1 MWWIF
6 GGRSLLSSE
15 AKEGQGGRDSKGV
28 CCGCG
33 WMDVVEAVVKS
44 GVCLALSIEDMPA
57 GLFAMME
64 DWLRDY
70 R

>member
-1 MWWIF
+1 
-6 GGRSLLSSE
+6 
-15 AKEGQGGRDSKGV
+15 
-28 CCGCG
+28 
-33 WMDVVEAVVKS
+33 MDVVEAVVKS